1 MLQGHN
7 SPVTPNTGCDPESDP
22 KHCKPPVSA
31 TQCAAMLRSQ
41 CQPKPSSWNK
51 MQLCAPTAQPFAA
64 HVTSRAKTAA
74 ICFRSY
80 VAADGRGD
88 RYNIAKNG
96 DNFAGVTA
104 QTFTDYTAE
113 FLLTRGPYAI
123 LGYSW

>member
-1 MLQGHN
+1 MSLAVQR
-7 SPVTPNTGCDPESDP
+7 PQR
-22 KHCKPPVSA
+22 SA
-31 TQCAAMLRSQ
+31 SVLTL
-41 CQPKPSSWNK
+41 P
-51 MQLCAPTAQPFAA
+51 PTAL
-64 HVTSRAKTAA
+64 
-74 ICFRSY
+74 C
-80 VAADGRGD
+80 D

>member
-1 MLQGHN
+1 
-7 SPVTPNTGCDPESDP
+7 
-22 KHCKPPVSA
+22 
-31 TQCAAMLRSQ
+31 MLRSQ

-51 MQLCAPTAQPFAA
+51 MQLCAPTPQQHSPWQLMSLTAELVGQRPQRLMLPFLSCLR
-64 HVTSRAKTAA
+64 H
-74 ICFRSY
+74 F
-80 VAADGRGD
+80 GP

>member
-1 MLQGHN
+1 MSLVVQR
-7 SPVTPNTGCDPESDP
+7 P
-22 KHCKPPVSA
+22 
-31 TQCAAMLRSQ
+31 QRSTSVLTL
-41 CQPKPSSWNK
+41 P
-51 MQLCAPTAQPFAA
+51 PTAR
-64 HVTSRAKTAA
+64 V
-74 ICFRSY
+74 
-80 VAADGRGD
+80 D

>member
-1 MLQGHN
+1 MRGDAAEPVPAQAQLLEQDAAVRPN
-7 SPVTPNTGCDPESDP
+7 SPLQLMSLVVQRPQR
-22 KHCKPPVSA
+22 SA
-31 TQCAAMLRSQ
+31 SVLTL
-41 CQPKPSSWNK
+41 P
-51 MQLCAPTAQPFAA
+51 PTA
-64 HVTSRAKTAA
+64 
-74 ICFRSY
+74 
-80 VAADGRGD
+80 RGD

>member
-1 MLQGHN
+1 MSLAVQR
-7 SPVTPNTGCDPESDP
+7 PQR
-22 KHCKPPVSA
+22 SA
-31 TQCAAMLRSQ
+31 SVLTL
-41 CQPKPSSWNK
+41 P
-51 MQLCAPTAQPFAA
+51 PTA
-64 HVTSRAKTAA
+64 
-74 ICFRSY
+74 
-80 VAADGRGD
+80 RGD

>member
-1 MLQGHN
+1 MIH
-7 SPVTPNTGCDPESDP
+7 
-22 KHCKPPVSA
+22 VSA
-31 TQCAAMLRSQ
+31 SLVTFIGFARVS
-41 CQPKPSSWNK
+41 
-51 MQLCAPTAQPFAA
+51 PTACGA
-64 HVTSRAKTAA
+64 
-74 ICFRSY
+74 
-80 VAADGRGD
+80 

>member
-1 MLQGHN
+1 M
-7 SPVTPNTGCDPESDP
+7 
-22 KHCKPPVSA
+22 
-31 TQCAAMLRSQ
+31 
-41 CQPKPSSWNK
+41 PSSWNK
-51 MQLCAPTAQPFAA
+51 MQLCAPTAQPWQLT
-64 HVTSRAKTAA
+64 HVTHSRAGRAKTAA

-80 VAADGRGD
+80 VAADARGD

>member
-80 VAADGRGD
+80 VAADGPWG

>member
-1 MLQGHN
+1 MG
-7 SPVTPNTGCDPESDP
+7 
-22 KHCKPPVSA
+22 
-31 TQCAAMLRSQ
+31 
-41 CQPKPSSWNK
+41 
-51 MQLCAPTAQPFAA
+51 
-64 HVTSRAKTAA
+64 
-74 ICFRSY
+74 
-80 VAADGRGD
+80 VAADARGD